1 MVLTRKMIDIN
12 HEKGQIK
19 HLNYDLLI
27 IGAGGTGLRAAIE
40 AAKEDISI
48 GIVTKSLLGKAH
60 TVMAEGGVAAAFGNV
75 NEKDNWEV
83 HYHDT
88 IKGGGYHGNWRLVE
102 ILVKESPGL
111 VMELERWGAVF
122 DRTPEGKILQRN
134 FGGHT
139 YPRLAH
145 VGDRTGL
152 EMIRILEETVIHNE
166 NVKVHVET
174 TITKLLTVNNEIVG
188 AFGFDRTSGQLICF
202 HAKAI
207 IMATG
212 GTGKMFTIT
221 SNSWEGTGDGHAL
234 AFDIG
239 TEIIDFEF
247 IQFHPTGMA
256 APSNVE
262 GTLVTEGVRGEGG
275 ILLNSENER
284 FMFNYI
290 PEKYL
295 SQYAETEEE
304 ANRWLAGDESAR
316 KPPELLTRDVVSA
329 AIRSEVSVGRGSP
342 NNAVYLD
349 IGSIREAE
357 YIKTKLPSM
366 YHQMKTLAKLDITKE
381 KFEVA
386 PTAHHTMGGIKF
398 SHENNSS
405 NIKGL
410 FAAGETTGGV
420 HGANRLGGNA
430 LADIIVFGLRAGKFA
445 TKYVQ
450 TISEYPKIPDELLET
465 AIEYTLQPFDE
476 TNTENPYE
484 LHKELQQMMT
494 LNYGLSTEESLNTA
508 LDEIEKLS
516 KRMEKSKATGN
527 RLYNPSWHQAMDLRN
542 LLICAKMTVTASLK
556 RKESR
561 GGHARG
567 DYLELDPKLQEIVY
581 VLTKGTNGEIVI
593 NDETNEPMRADLM
606 DIIKKFE
613 A

>member
-1 MVLTRKMIDIN
+1 MIDIN

-40 AAKEDISI
+40 AAKENISI
-48 GIVTKSLLGKAH
+48 GVVTKSLLGKAH
-60 TVMAEGGVAAAFGNV
+60 TVMAEGGVAASFGNV
-75 NEKDNWEV
+75 NPKDNWEV

-102 ILVKESPGL
+102 MLVKESPNA
-111 VMELERWGAVF
+111 VRELEKWGAVW
-122 DRTPEGKILQRN
+122 DRTPEGKMLQRN
-134 FGGHT
+134 FGGHA
-139 YPRLAH
+139 YPRLVH

-152 EMIRILEETVIHNE
+152 EMIRILEETVIHEE
-166 NVKVHVET
+166 NVTAHVET
-174 TITKLLTVNNEIVG
+174 TITKLLTQDNEIVG
-188 AFGFDRTSGQLICF
+188 AFGYERTTGQLICF
-202 HAKAI
+202 HTKAI

-290 PEKYL
+290 PEKYK
-295 SQYAETEEE
+295 SQYADTEEE

-329 AIRSEVSVGRGSP
+329 AIRSEVSEGRGSP
-342 NNAVYLD
+342 NDAAYLD
-349 IGSIREAE
+349 IGSIRDAD

-398 SHENNSS
+398 SYEDNSS

-410 FAAGETTGGV
+410 FAAGETSGGV

-430 LADIIVFGLRAGKFA
+430 LADIIVFGIRAGKFA
-445 TKYVQ
+445 
-450 TISEYPKIPDELLET
+450 SEYVKSQSDYPEISDELLEM
-465 AIEYTLQPFDE
+465 AITYTLQPFDE

-484 LHKELQQMMT
+484 LHKELQEMMT
-494 LNYGLSTEESLNTA
+494 LQYGLSTEESLNSA
-508 LDEIEKLS
+508 LETLKELS

-527 RLYNPSWHQAMDLRN
+527 RVYNPSWHQAMDLRN
-542 LLICAKMTVTASLK
+542 LITCAKMTVTSSLK
-556 RKESR
+556 RNESR

-567 DYLELDPKLQEIVY
+567 DYLELDPKLQDIVY

-593 NDETNEPMRADLM
+593 HEEINEPMREDLM
-606 DIIKKFE
+606 DIINKFE
-613 A
+613 S